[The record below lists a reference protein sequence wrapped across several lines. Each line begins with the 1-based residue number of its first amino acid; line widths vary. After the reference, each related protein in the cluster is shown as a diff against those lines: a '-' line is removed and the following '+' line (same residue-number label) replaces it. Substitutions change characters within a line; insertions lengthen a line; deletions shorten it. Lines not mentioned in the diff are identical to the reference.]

1 MKSGCS
7 SFCWR
12 TRMSWDR
19 KAERTEKF
27 NKRKKSK
34 NKARTKGYRQSQLK
48 EKDDIDDIKN
58 WQYELFGDRD

>member
-1 MKSGCS
+1 
-7 SFCWR
+7 
-12 TRMSWDR
+12 MSWDR